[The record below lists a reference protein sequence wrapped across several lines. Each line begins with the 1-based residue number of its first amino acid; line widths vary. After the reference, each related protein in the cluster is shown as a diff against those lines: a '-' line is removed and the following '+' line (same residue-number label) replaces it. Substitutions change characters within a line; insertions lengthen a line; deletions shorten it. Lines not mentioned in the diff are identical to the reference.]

1 MRFIKHLG
9 RLVMLA
15 VCVAGAAC
23 SLIAQQ
29 TEKRAITFDDLI
41 HMQRVGEA
49 QVSRD
54 GKWVAYTLA
63 VPNMEANR
71 NESNT
76 WMVPTAGGAPLQL
89 TRGGHDSS
97 PQSEERRVGKECRSR

>member
-1 MRFIKHLG
+1 MHRAKGFTRFLG
-9 RLVMLA
+9 IAVFATGLA
-15 VCVAGAAC
+15 PA
-23 SLIAQQ
+23 LIAQQ

-41 HMQRVGEA
+41 HMQRVRGA

-71 NESNT
+71 NESNI

-89 TRGGHDSS
+89 TRGGH
-97 PQSEERRVGKECRSR
+97 